1 MEFGVKLC
9 FRKFKGLPH
18 LTMASKNLR
27 MNDFIFSIRKCPEN
41 FVNDEEG
48 EEEPSNYEIMTEI
61 RAVGDRLGRIEEIL
75 ESLLLKN
82 NKEIEEN
89 DIVETS
95 APKNNFSNTESESIL
110 KYTEYKEESNPMQDE
125 EESVMEE
132 TNELNELQS
141 ESDYS
146 ATLLT

>member
-1 MEFGVKLC
+1 M
-9 FRKFKGLPH
+9 
-18 LTMASKNLR
+18 
-27 MNDFIFSIRKCPEN
+27 
-41 FVNDEEG
+41 
-48 EEEPSNYEIMTEI
+48 
-61 RAVGDRLGRIEEIL
+61 GRIEEIL
-75 ESLLLKN
+75 ESLLIKN